1 MDRGVAAMMTLSNK
15 LNRAFE
21 SDVENFLSHDE
32 YTKENFEATRA
43 SLDKV
48 FTVLHDEGL
57 LKNYK

>member
-1 MDRGVAAMMTLSNK
+1 MDSGVAAIMTLSNK

-21 SDVENFLSHDE
+21 SEVEDFLSRNE
-32 YTKENFEATRA
+32 YSKENFEATRA

-57 LKNYK
+57 LKNYR